1 MAARNLQGCQAVR
14 NLINDKMKYLLLLV
28 FSFFLSLSLKAQDEI
43 QWMKFEE
50 AIAANTKQPKMILVD
65 VYTDWCGWCKKMDK
79 ETFTD
84 PKVVAHLKQNFYT
97 VKLNAENTQR
107 KFEFMGKTYTEA
119 EMAAAMRVR
128 SYPNFVVIEPGLQN
142 IAQLPGYRPA
152 DAFLAGLNEL
162 VEKAF
167 RVKP

>member
-1 MAARNLQGCQAVR
+1 M
-14 NLINDKMKYLLLLV
+14 IKMKYLLLLV

>member
-1 MAARNLQGCQAVR
+1 
-14 NLINDKMKYLLLLV
+14 MKYLLLLV

-84 PKVVAHLKQNFYT
+84 PKVVAHLKKNFYT